1 MKTST
6 HDGHCQIC
14 GKLQR
19 LPGGMLAK
27 HGYQVH
33 GRSKG
38 GWGGYFSGQCW
49 GSHHSPYEESC
60 ELVKLSIERAHR
72 DIANLEEQIAE
83 FSKPAI
89 KPTSVV
95 YTASKHFG
103 GYFETACTIETV
115 EREDRTYT
123 EKFIRFEKDGK
134 EQRISCL
141 SYSLYGDALEIAN
154 ELNAKAVA
162 RRRRQIEG
170 IKQYIEFQTERVT
183 NWKPTPLTARKR

>member
-14 GKLQR
+14 GKTQR

-38 GWGGYFSGQCW
+38 GWGGYFSGECW
-49 GSHHSPYEESC
+49 GSHHMPYEESC
-60 ELVKLSIERAHR
+60 ELVKLSIERAHK
-72 DIANLEEQIAE
+72 DIAALEEQIAKLE
-83 FSKPAI
+83 VPATEPKSIFKLHSK
-89 KPTSVV
+89 
-95 YTASKHFG
+95 YFG
-103 GYFETACTIETV
+103 SAETPCTIETV

-123 EKFIRFEKDGK
+123 EKFICYQYDGK
-134 EQRISCL
+134 EHRASCL
-141 SYSLYGDALEIAN
+141 QYSLYGDALEIADK
-154 ELNAKAVA
+154 LNRQAAD
-162 RRRRQIEG
+162 RRRRKIEG

-183 NWKPTPLTARKR
+183 NWKPAPLIARKR